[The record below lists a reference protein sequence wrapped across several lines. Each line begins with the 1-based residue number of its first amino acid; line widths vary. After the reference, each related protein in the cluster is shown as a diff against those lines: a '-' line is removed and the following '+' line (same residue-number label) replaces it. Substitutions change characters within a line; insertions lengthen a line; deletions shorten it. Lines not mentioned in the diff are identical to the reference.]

1 MLAGLLAT
9 GILAGRALTQSP
21 LPTPSAEPTLVDSKS
36 KDYGS
41 RPVAYIYG
49 TVPVTRA
56 DLAEFLIARGG
67 HEKVELLVNKMII
80 EEEAKRRNIT
90 VTPQEM
96 EAAFKADLNISN
108 PPIRKE
114 DFINLILPKYNKTY
128 YEWMED
134 VVRPRLILGKM
145 CADRIKV
152 TDEDL
157 KRIFEREYGEK
168 KAVKIIIWPKGDN
181 LKSITQTWEI
191 IRKSDEEFDRVARSQ
206 ANAGLASVAGEI
218 KPIARYQIGD
228 DKDKI
233 VEKIAFTLKEGE
245 ISQIFETQQGYM
257 VMKLIKTV
265 APNKEMKFETEKDKL
280 FKEAYELK
288 QTAEI
293 PKMFA
298 ELCRSANPNVLLSGP
313 PSQWRFDK
321 SSREMADDV
330 LKQQGV
336 QPAAGTAPPAT
347 GTTPP
352 ANGATPPA
360 SGTTPP
366 MK

>member
-1 MLAGLLAT
+1 MQTNFRRRILLAGVLA
-9 GILAGRALTQSP
+9 AGVAGWGFTQSP
-21 LPTPSAEPTLVDSKS
+21 LPAPSAEPTLVDPKG

-41 RPVAYIYG
+41 RPVAYIYNN
-49 TVPVTRA
+49 VAVTRA

-80 EEEAKRRNIT
+80 EEEAKRRKIT

-128 YEWMED
+128 FEWMED

-157 KRIFEREYGEK
+157 KRIFEREFGEK
-168 KAVKIIIWPKGDN
+168 KAVKIIIWPKGDD
-181 LKSITQTWEI
+181 LKSITKTWEL
-191 IRKSDEEFDRVARSQ
+191 IRNSAEEFDRVARSQ

-218 KPIARYQIGD
+218 KPIARHQIGD

-233 VEKIAFTLKEGE
+233 VEQIAYSLKEGE

-257 VMKLIKTV
+257 VMKLLKTV
-265 APNKEMKFETEKDKL
+265 PVDAKAKFETEKEKL
-280 FKEAYELK
+280 YREAYDLK
-288 QTAEI
+288 QGAEI

-298 ELCRSANPNVLLSGP
+298 ELCKAANPNVLLNGP
-313 PSQWRFDK
+313 PSAWRFDK
-321 SSREMADDV
+321 SSRELAEDV
-330 LKQQGV
+330 IKQHQV
-336 QPAAGTAPPAT
+336 QPAS
-347 GTTPP
+347 
-352 ANGATPPA
+352 GAA
-360 SGTTPP
+360 VP